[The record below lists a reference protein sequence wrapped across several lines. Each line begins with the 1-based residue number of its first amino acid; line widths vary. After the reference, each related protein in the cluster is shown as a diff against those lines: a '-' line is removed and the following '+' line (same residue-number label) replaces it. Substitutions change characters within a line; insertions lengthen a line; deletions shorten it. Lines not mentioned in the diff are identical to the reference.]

1 MKVSKKQTV
10 CLPLPPFHRRP
21 PPEADAAPQIPGV
34 KKMCRGK
41 KTADHTSR
49 GPGFLHSSN
58 NVFVHSL
65 KKSASLCP
73 SKRPRAPQKFE
84 GVFDASSCLKKLS
97 DYKKDPL
104 CRSIFVGIL
113 WEVA

>member
-1 MKVSKKQTV
+1 MTDPILPSPSTV
-10 CLPLPPFHRRP
+10 RDIYDSEPLT
-21 PPEADAAPQIPGV
+21 EAG
-34 KKMCRGK
+34 MSRGK

-65 KKSASLCP
+65 LKKSAFLCP
-73 SKRPRAPQKFE
+73 SKRPLAPKKFE
-84 GVFDASSCLKKLS
+84 GVSDASSCLKKLS

-104 CRSIFVGIL
+104 CRSIFVGIM